1 MLGQPQHTPAE
12 DANTSAYSP
21 AAPIQI
27 CLIAGL
33 LGYATSLP
41 ALGLVQRIY
50 LLAAVLLATVA
61 TQELFR
67 FFHTNSRFA
76 KQWMFFWFPFLY
88 LIAINT
94 YTNVYTHVPPF
105 SPVEQ

>member
-1 MLGQPQHTPAE
+1 MFSDPHALIETLPAPTHPFMSSLLGQPQFTPAE

-50 LLAAVLLATVA
+50 VLAAVLLATVV
-61 TQELFR
+61 TQELFH
-67 FFHTNSRFA
+67 FFHTSSRFA
-76 KQWMFFWFPFLY
+76 KQWMFFWFPFL
-88 LIAINT
+88 
-94 YTNVYTHVPPF
+94 
-105 SPVEQ
+105 